1 MKKFW
6 LKTMAIVIIISML
19 LSVNTFAHSLEYID
33 VVLNSGDVVEEEQ
46 YYVGRSEENH
56 PNYDPNFKDVNKV
69 TFNAFGSE
77 PIIVKNSG
85 FSGCIA
91 PCTVNEIVFN
101 GTGDIILGSRA
112 FAITNITD
120 LNLPSNIKF
129 EDGACDVFS
138 ESKVKNVTIG
148 CSMCESMFYGC
159 NYLEN
164 VTFTADNDINEIPKA
179 AFELTVGLKKIEIPS
194 SVKKIGDS
202 AFDLSTVSEIKFN
215 EGLETIGNLAF
226 NTWGSF
232 EKITLPSTVKSI
244 GEECFNSYK
253 PYLIELNDGLERV
266 GKQAFICKF
275 ANQSVKIP
283 ASVTEIGEKAF
294 GYSDSGKKAE
304 NFTIYGYR
312 GTAAETYANENGF
325 TFIPLDST
333 DPNGINVVLNSG
345 DVVEAG
351 QYSEPDE
358 YASDY
363 KAVGTVTF
371 NATGSKPITV
381 KRLGFSG
388 NSSFSNNVKNIIF
401 NGNGEIIL
409 DSLAFSCSCVTTLYL
424 PSNVHFADD
433 AEYVFD
439 GAKNLKKAIVACK
452 LCPNMFSESK
462 ELREVEFSQGN
473 NLEELPDEAFYLC
486 GSLEKINFPST
497 LKRIGASCFY
507 YSNLSDIN
515 LNEGLET
522 IDEYA
527 FYFAA
532 NCNSI
537 EFPST
542 LKSIGKSAFL
552 GCPFNAIQLNDGLS
566 SVGEKAFYGNNFKS
580 VTIPIS
586 VTSIGEKAFGY
597 ISDSK
602 TIDGFTIYGYRGTAA
617 ETYANENG
625 FTFIP
630 LDLVEFERFEDTTST
645 SVVYDVTVHSGAVVE
660 ERQYAELYEE
670 WSEDHYWINKLTFD
684 ARGVAPITIND
695 YGFAGANGAPGY
707 IRTIDF
713 IGSGDVVFGSQAFNF
728 TGIESLTLPANVKF
742 KDNAEGIF
750 TSCLRL
756 KTADIYCDVVP
767 KMFDDCNSL
776 ETVNFKGNTTSI
788 PYAAFRNCNIK
799 RLDIPSSVKSIGEEA
814 FFGSY
819 QMAAVTLRSGLSS
832 IGAKAF
838 YDNNF
843 KFVIIPASV
852 TSIGEKAF
860 GYISDSK
867 TIDGFTIY
875 GYRGTAA
882 ETYANENGFTFVSLD
897 SESSVKGVTY
907 TPSWSSVNDYSFSVD
922 GRPLKLQVIEATG
935 ATRTFSR
942 HASNVAI
949 KAYDEQGNEV
959 HDTSADLAYEVWT
972 VKTRLTPNSNL
983 KIHAKYDNVWE
994 DQTYDFSISTLYSDT
1009 TLKSA
1014 ELAETSGKQS
1024 AVDCKIVTGSGV
1036 NKVRIEY
1043 EDGMTTTVN
1052 SSMAVLN
1059 ETNMTYTYNLSVKP
1073 RHIGENSFKVYIK
1086 TPTDGW
1092 KYATTLTYTVE

>member
-1 MKKFW
+1 MMKNYW
-6 LKTMAIVIIISML
+6 LKTMASIIIISML
-19 LSVNTFAHSLEYID
+19 LSVNVYAETLEKID

-46 YYVGRSEENH
+46 YYTGRSEEFH

-77 PIIVKNSG
+77 PIIVKAFG
-85 FSGCIA
+85 FAGWSA
-91 PCTVNEIVFN
+91 PVSVNEIVFN
-101 GTGDIILGSRA
+101 GTGDIILGSNA
-112 FAITNITD
+112 FAVTNITE

-129 EDGACDVFS
+129 EDGAVEIFS
-138 ESKVKNVTIG
+138 GSKVKNVTIG
-148 CSMCESMFYGC
+148 CAMCEGMFDEC

-164 VTFTADNDINEIPKA
+164 VTFTSDIREIPKL
-179 AFELTVGLKKIEIPS
+179 AFDLTVGLKKIEIPS

-202 AFDLSTVSEIKFN
+202 AFELSAVSEIKFN

-226 NTWGSF
+226 KTWGSF

-244 GEECFNSYK
+244 GEQCFNSNK
-253 PYLIELNDGLERV
+253 PYDIELNDGLEHV
-266 GKQAFICKF
+266 GKQAFVGEFDSK
-275 ANQSVKIP
+275 SVIIP
-283 ASVTEIGEKAF
+283 ASVTEIGEMAF
-294 GYSDSGKKAE
+294 GYKSYFGKKAE
-304 NFTIYGYR
+304 NFTIYGYG

-325 TFIPLDST
+325 TF
-333 DPNGINVVLNSG
+333 V
-345 DVVEAG
+345 
-351 QYSEPDE
+351 
-358 YASDY
+358 
-363 KAVGTVTF
+363 
-371 NATGSKPITV
+371 
-381 KRLGFSG
+381 
-388 NSSFSNNVKNIIF
+388 
-401 NGNGEIIL
+401 
-409 DSLAFSCSCVTTLYL
+409 
-424 PSNVHFADD
+424 
-433 AEYVFD
+433 
-439 GAKNLKKAIVACK
+439 
-452 LCPNMFSESK
+452 
-462 ELREVEFSQGN
+462 
-473 NLEELPDEAFYLC
+473 
-486 GSLEKINFPST
+486 
-497 LKRIGASCFY
+497 
-507 YSNLSDIN
+507 
-515 LNEGLET
+515 
-522 IDEYA
+522 
-527 FYFAA
+527 
-532 NCNSI
+532 
-537 EFPST
+537 
-542 LKSIGKSAFL
+542 
-552 GCPFNAIQLNDGLS
+552 
-566 SVGEKAFYGNNFKS
+566 
-580 VTIPIS
+580 
-586 VTSIGEKAFGY
+586 
-597 ISDSK
+597 
-602 TIDGFTIYGYRGTAA
+602 
-617 ETYANENG
+617 
-625 FTFIP
+625 P

-645 SVVYDVTVHSGAVVE
+645 SPVYDVTVHSGAVVE

-713 IGSGDVVFGSQAFNF
+713 IGSGDVVFGSQVFTF

-742 KDNAEGIF
+742 KDNSEGIF

-875 GYRGTAA
+875 GYRETAA
-882 ETYANENGFTFVSLD
+882 ETYANENGFTFIPLD
-897 SESSVKGVTY
+897 SESSVKDVTY

-1024 AVDCKIVTGSGV
+1024 AVGCKIVTGSGV

-1052 SSMAVLN
+1052 SSMAVLDK
-1059 ETNMTYTYNLSVKP
+1059 TNMTYTYNLSVKP

-1086 TPTDGW
+1086 TPADGW

>member
-159 NYLEN
+159 NYLET

-202 AFDLSTVSEIKFN
+202 AFELSAVSEIKFN

-325 TFIPLDST
+325 TF
-333 DPNGINVVLNSG
+333 V
-345 DVVEAG
+345 
-351 QYSEPDE
+351 
-358 YASDY
+358 
-363 KAVGTVTF
+363 
-371 NATGSKPITV
+371 
-381 KRLGFSG
+381 
-388 NSSFSNNVKNIIF
+388 
-401 NGNGEIIL
+401 
-409 DSLAFSCSCVTTLYL
+409 
-424 PSNVHFADD
+424 
-433 AEYVFD
+433 
-439 GAKNLKKAIVACK
+439 
-452 LCPNMFSESK
+452 
-462 ELREVEFSQGN
+462 
-473 NLEELPDEAFYLC
+473 
-486 GSLEKINFPST
+486 
-497 LKRIGASCFY
+497 
-507 YSNLSDIN
+507 
-515 LNEGLET
+515 
-522 IDEYA
+522 
-527 FYFAA
+527 
-532 NCNSI
+532 
-537 EFPST
+537 
-542 LKSIGKSAFL
+542 
-552 GCPFNAIQLNDGLS
+552 
-566 SVGEKAFYGNNFKS
+566 
-580 VTIPIS
+580 
-586 VTSIGEKAFGY
+586 
-597 ISDSK
+597 
-602 TIDGFTIYGYRGTAA
+602 
-617 ETYANENG
+617 
-625 FTFIP
+625 P

-645 SVVYDVTVHSGAVVE
+645 SPVYDVTVHSGAVVE

-799 RLDIPSSVKSIGEEA
+799 RLDIPASVKSIGEEA

-819 QMAAVTLRSGLSS
+819 QLEAVALRSGLSS

-882 ETYANENGFTFVSLD
+882 ETYANENGFTFIPLD

-907 TPSWSSVNDYSFSVD
+907 TPSWSSVNDYSISVD

-972 VKTRLTPNSNL
+972 VKTRLTPNSSL

-1014 ELAETSGKQS
+1014 ELAETSGKKS
-1024 AVDCKIVTGSGV
+1024 TVDCKIVTGSGV

-1043 EDGMTTTVN
+1043 EDGMTSTVN

-1059 ETNMTYTYNLSVKP
+1059 ETNMTYTYNLSLKP

>member
-325 TFIPLDST
+325 TFIS
-333 DPNGINVVLNSG
+333 
-345 DVVEAG
+345 
-351 QYSEPDE
+351 
-358 YASDY
+358 
-363 KAVGTVTF
+363 
-371 NATGSKPITV
+371 
-381 KRLGFSG
+381 
-388 NSSFSNNVKNIIF
+388 
-401 NGNGEIIL
+401 
-409 DSLAFSCSCVTTLYL
+409 
-424 PSNVHFADD
+424 
-433 AEYVFD
+433 
-439 GAKNLKKAIVACK
+439 
-452 LCPNMFSESK
+452 
-462 ELREVEFSQGN
+462 
-473 NLEELPDEAFYLC
+473 
-486 GSLEKINFPST
+486 
-497 LKRIGASCFY
+497 
-507 YSNLSDIN
+507 
-515 LNEGLET
+515 
-522 IDEYA
+522 
-527 FYFAA
+527 
-532 NCNSI
+532 
-537 EFPST
+537 
-542 LKSIGKSAFL
+542 
-552 GCPFNAIQLNDGLS
+552 
-566 SVGEKAFYGNNFKS
+566 
-580 VTIPIS
+580 
-586 VTSIGEKAFGY
+586 
-597 ISDSK
+597 
-602 TIDGFTIYGYRGTAA
+602 
-617 ETYANENG
+617 
-625 FTFIP
+625 

-645 SVVYDVTVHSGAVVE
+645 SPVYDVTVHSGAVVE
-660 ERQYAELYEE
+660 ERQYAEPYEE

-713 IGSGDVVFGSQAFNF
+713 IGSGDVVFGSQVFNF

-819 QMAAVTLRSGLSS
+819 QMAAVTLHSGLSS

-875 GYRGTAA
+875 GYRGTAT
-882 ETYANENGFTFVSLD
+882 ETYANENGFTFIPLD
-897 SESSVKGVTY
+897 SVSSVMGVTY

-959 HDTSADLAYEVWT
+959 NDTSANLAYEVWT
-972 VKTRLTPNSNL
+972 VKTRLTPNSSL

-1009 TLKSA
+1009 TLKFA

-1086 TPTDGW
+1086 TPADGW
-1092 KYATTLTYTVE
+1092 KYATALTYTVE

>member
-215 EGLETIGNLAF
+215 EGLETIGNSAF

-266 GKQAFICKF
+266 GKQAFICNF

-283 ASVTEIGEKAF
+283 ASVTEIGEMAF
-294 GYSDSGKKAE
+294 GYKSYFGKKAE
-304 NFTIYGYR
+304 N
-312 GTAAETYANENGF
+312 
-325 TFIPLDST
+325 
-333 DPNGINVVLNSG
+333 
-345 DVVEAG
+345 
-351 QYSEPDE
+351 
-358 YASDY
+358 
-363 KAVGTVTF
+363 
-371 NATGSKPITV
+371 
-381 KRLGFSG
+381 
-388 NSSFSNNVKNIIF
+388 
-401 NGNGEIIL
+401 
-409 DSLAFSCSCVTTLYL
+409 
-424 PSNVHFADD
+424 
-433 AEYVFD
+433 
-439 GAKNLKKAIVACK
+439 
-452 LCPNMFSESK
+452 
-462 ELREVEFSQGN
+462 
-473 NLEELPDEAFYLC
+473 
-486 GSLEKINFPST
+486 
-497 LKRIGASCFY
+497 
-507 YSNLSDIN
+507 
-515 LNEGLET
+515 
-522 IDEYA
+522 
-527 FYFAA
+527 
-532 NCNSI
+532 
-537 EFPST
+537 
-542 LKSIGKSAFL
+542 
-552 GCPFNAIQLNDGLS
+552 
-566 SVGEKAFYGNNFKS
+566 
-580 VTIPIS
+580 
-586 VTSIGEKAFGY
+586 
-597 ISDSK
+597 
-602 TIDGFTIYGYRGTAA
+602 FTIYGYRGTAA

-645 SVVYDVTVHSGAVVE
+645 SPVYDVTVHSGAVVE

-767 KMFDDCNSL
+767 KMFYDCNSL

-799 RLDIPSSVKSIGEEA
+799 RLDIPASVKSIGEEA

-819 QMAAVTLRSGLSS
+819 QLEAVALRSGLSS

-882 ETYANENGFTFVSLD
+882 ETYANENGFTFIPLD

-907 TPSWSSVNDYSFSVD
+907 TPSWSSVNDYSISVD

-1009 TLKSA
+1009 TLKYA
-1014 ELAETSGKQS
+1014 ELAETSGKKS
-1024 AVDCKIVTGSGV
+1024 TVDCKIVTGSGV

-1043 EDGMTTTVN
+1043 EDGMTSTVN

>member
-1 MKKFW
+1 MKIG

-120 LNLPSNIKF
+120 LNFPSNIKF

-138 ESKVKNVTIG
+138 ESKVKNVAIG

-164 VTFTADNDINEIPKA
+164 VTFTEDNGINEIPKA
-179 AFELTVGLKKIEIPS
+179 AFELTAGLKKIEIPS

-202 AFDLSTVSEIKFN
+202 AFELSAVSEIKFN

-232 EKITLPSTVKSI
+232 EKITLPLTVKSI

-266 GKQAFICKF
+266 GKQAFICNF

-312 GTAAETYANENGF
+312 GA
-325 TFIPLDST
+325 
-333 DPNGINVVLNSG
+333 
-345 DVVEAG
+345 
-351 QYSEPDE
+351 
-358 YASDY
+358 
-363 KAVGTVTF
+363 
-371 NATGSKPITV
+371 
-381 KRLGFSG
+381 
-388 NSSFSNNVKNIIF
+388 
-401 NGNGEIIL
+401 
-409 DSLAFSCSCVTTLYL
+409 
-424 PSNVHFADD
+424 
-433 AEYVFD
+433 
-439 GAKNLKKAIVACK
+439 
-452 LCPNMFSESK
+452 
-462 ELREVEFSQGN
+462 
-473 NLEELPDEAFYLC
+473 
-486 GSLEKINFPST
+486 
-497 LKRIGASCFY
+497 
-507 YSNLSDIN
+507 
-515 LNEGLET
+515 
-522 IDEYA
+522 
-527 FYFAA
+527 
-532 NCNSI
+532 
-537 EFPST
+537 
-542 LKSIGKSAFL
+542 
-552 GCPFNAIQLNDGLS
+552 
-566 SVGEKAFYGNNFKS
+566 
-580 VTIPIS
+580 
-586 VTSIGEKAFGY
+586 
-597 ISDSK
+597 
-602 TIDGFTIYGYRGTAA
+602 AA

-630 LDLVEFERFEDTTST
+630 LDLVEFERFKDTTST
-645 SVVYDVTVHSGAVVE
+645 SPVYDVTVHSGAVVE
-660 ERQYAELYEE
+660 ERQYAEPYEE

-713 IGSGDVVFGSQAFNF
+713 IGSGDVVFGSQVFNF

-742 KDNAEGIF
+742 KDNAEGVF

-799 RLDIPSSVKSIGEEA
+799 RLDIPLSVKSIGEEA

-882 ETYANENGFTFVSLD
+882 ETYANENGFTFIPLD
-897 SESSVKGVTY
+897 SESSVMGVTY

-942 HASNVAI
+942 HASNVVI
-949 KAYDEQGNEV
+949 KAYNEQGNEV

-1052 SSMAVLN
+1052 SSMAVLD
-1059 ETNMTYTYNLSVKP
+1059 ETNMTYTYNLSVKT

-1086 TPTDGW
+1086 TPADGW
-1092 KYATTLTYTVE
+1092 KYATMLTYTVE

>member
-6 LKTMAIVIIISML
+6 LKTMASIIIISML
-19 LSVNTFAHSLEYID
+19 LSVNVYAETLEKID

-46 YYVGRSEENH
+46 YYTGRSEEFH

-77 PIIVKNSG
+77 PIIVKKYG
-85 FSGCIA
+85 FAGWSA
-91 PCTVNEIVFN
+91 PGSVKEIVFN
-101 GTGDIILGSRA
+101 GTGDIILGSNA
-112 FAITNITD
+112 FAITNITE

-129 EDGACDVFS
+129 EDGAVEIFS
-138 ESKVKNVTIG
+138 GSKVKNVTIG
-148 CSMCESMFYGC
+148 CAMCEGMFDEC

-164 VTFTADNDINEIPKA
+164 VTFTSDIREIPKL
-179 AFELTVGLKKIEIPS
+179 AFDLTVGLKKIEIPS

-202 AFDLSTVSEIKFN
+202 AFELSAVSEIKFN

-226 NTWGSF
+226 KTWGSF

-244 GEECFNSYK
+244 GEQCFNSNK
-253 PYLIELNDGLERV
+253 PYDIELNDGLEHV
-266 GKQAFICKF
+266 GKQAFVGEFDSK
-275 ANQSVKIP
+275 SVIIP
-283 ASVTEIGEKAF
+283 ASVTEIGEMAF
-294 GYSDSGKKAE
+294 GYKSYFGKKAE
-304 NFTIYGYR
+304 N
-312 GTAAETYANENGF
+312 
-325 TFIPLDST
+325 
-333 DPNGINVVLNSG
+333 
-345 DVVEAG
+345 
-351 QYSEPDE
+351 
-358 YASDY
+358 
-363 KAVGTVTF
+363 
-371 NATGSKPITV
+371 
-381 KRLGFSG
+381 
-388 NSSFSNNVKNIIF
+388 
-401 NGNGEIIL
+401 
-409 DSLAFSCSCVTTLYL
+409 
-424 PSNVHFADD
+424 
-433 AEYVFD
+433 
-439 GAKNLKKAIVACK
+439 
-452 LCPNMFSESK
+452 
-462 ELREVEFSQGN
+462 
-473 NLEELPDEAFYLC
+473 
-486 GSLEKINFPST
+486 
-497 LKRIGASCFY
+497 
-507 YSNLSDIN
+507 
-515 LNEGLET
+515 
-522 IDEYA
+522 
-527 FYFAA
+527 
-532 NCNSI
+532 
-537 EFPST
+537 
-542 LKSIGKSAFL
+542 
-552 GCPFNAIQLNDGLS
+552 
-566 SVGEKAFYGNNFKS
+566 
-580 VTIPIS
+580 
-586 VTSIGEKAFGY
+586 
-597 ISDSK
+597 
-602 TIDGFTIYGYRGTAA
+602 FTIYGYRGTAA

-645 SVVYDVTVHSGAVVE
+645 SPVYDVTVHSGAVVE

-767 KMFDDCNSL
+767 KMFYDCNSL

-799 RLDIPSSVKSIGEEA
+799 RLDIPASVKSIGEEA

-819 QMAAVTLRSGLSS
+819 QMAAVTLHSGLSS

-882 ETYANENGFTFVSLD
+882 ETYANENGFTFIPLD
-897 SESSVKGVTY
+897 SESSVKDVTY

-959 HDTSADLAYEVWT
+959 NDTSANLAYEVWT
-972 VKTRLTPNSNL
+972 VKTRLTPNSSL

-1009 TLKSA
+1009 TLKFA

-1043 EDGMTTTVN
+1043 EDGMTSTVN
-1052 SSMAVLN
+1052 SSMAMLN

-1086 TPTDGW
+1086 TPADGW
-1092 KYATTLTYTVE
+1092 KYATALTYTVE

>member
-1 MKKFW
+1 
-6 LKTMAIVIIISML
+6 MAIVIIISML

-101 GTGDIILGSRA
+101 GTGDIIIGSNA
-112 FAITNITD
+112 FAVTNITD

-266 GKQAFICKF
+266 GKQAFICNF

-333 DPNGINVVLNSG
+333 DHNGINVVLNSG

-371 NATGSKPITV
+371 NATGSEPITV

-486 GSLEKINFPST
+486 SSLEKINFPST
-497 LKRIGASCFY
+497 LKRIGASGFY

-630 LDLVEFERFEDTTST
+630 LD
-645 SVVYDVTVHSGAVVE
+645 
-660 ERQYAELYEE
+660 
-670 WSEDHYWINKLTFD
+670 
-684 ARGVAPITIND
+684 
-695 YGFAGANGAPGY
+695 
-707 IRTIDF
+707 
-713 IGSGDVVFGSQAFNF
+713 
-728 TGIESLTLPANVKF
+728 
-742 KDNAEGIF
+742 
-750 TSCLRL
+750 
-756 KTADIYCDVVP
+756 
-767 KMFDDCNSL
+767 
-776 ETVNFKGNTTSI
+776 
-788 PYAAFRNCNIK
+788 
-799 RLDIPSSVKSIGEEA
+799 
-814 FFGSY
+814 
-819 QMAAVTLRSGLSS
+819 
-832 IGAKAF
+832 
-838 YDNNF
+838 
-843 KFVIIPASV
+843 
-852 TSIGEKAF
+852 
-860 GYISDSK
+860 
-867 TIDGFTIY
+867 
-875 GYRGTAA
+875 
-882 ETYANENGFTFVSLD
+882 

-942 HASNVAI
+942 HASNVVI
-949 KAYDEQGNEV
+949 KAYNEQGNEV

-972 VKTRLTPNSNL
+972 VKTRLTPNSSL

-994 DQTYDFSISTLYSDT
+994 DQTYDFSVSTLDSDT

-1024 AVDCKIVTGSGV
+1024 AVGCKIVTGSGV

-1052 SSMAVLN
+1052 SSMAVLD

-1073 RHIGENSFKVYIK
+1073 RHIAENSFKVYIK